1 MPDGD
6 LLSDRTMNSDETTR
20 IDIEPDTEMTGQIAR
35 AKNELEEMIDLNPQV
50 IMLLDKHGRIVR
62 ANKATLEFF
71 NIANFSLILYK
82 ELPALLVGADAKALE
97 TLTSQHQGY
106 RNVEVTVDTPGIGN
120 RTLNL
125 VLVSSGETRDFSIL
139 IINDVS
145 GESEKAQDL
154 EKQYKKEAVQAL
166 TGALMHNINQPLTVI
181 MMRAQMLKFSI
192 EKDKMDPDE
201 LRRGLDDVMMLA
213 MSVADMLQ
221 AVDRPND
228 FVTEPYVE
236 GVEIMDLQKSG
247 NENAPLDL
255 TCSTMLD
262 VLLTA
267 LDNRI
272 PRTILH
278 SRGCGALAFAIAQK
292 VGLDSRKCETARQAG
307 YVHDIGK
314 LSIADKITLKP
325 SSLSKEELDIM
336 RTHSET
342 GYQIVRG
349 LIFLEDEADA
359 VRTHHE
365 FWDGTGYPQGLAGE
379 DIPATARVVA
389 AADAFEAMMSGRPY
403 RDAIS
408 LSDVLEEFRKNRG
421 TQFDPAV
428 VDAVIDNAEELEKIL
443 RTVEK
448 L

>member
-1 MPDGD
+1 MK
-6 LLSDRTMNSDETTR
+6 NSISSQKTKR
-20 IDIEPDTEMTGQIAR
+20 IDIDPETEVTGQIAR
-35 AKNELEEMIDLNPQV
+35 AKNELEEMIDLNPQI

-62 ANKATLEFF
+62 ANRATLEFF
-71 NIANFSLILYK
+71 NIPDFSQILYK
-82 ELPALLVGADAKALE
+82 DLQSILIGADPN
-97 TLTSQHQGY
+97 TLKSLLSQPQGY
-106 RNVEVTVDTPGIGN
+106 RNIEVRVDTPGVGV
-120 RTLNL
+120 RALTLTQ
-125 VLVSSGETRDFSIL
+125 VSSGETRDFSVL
-139 IINDVS
+139 IVNDVS

-181 MMRAQMLKFSI
+181 MMRAQMLKFAI
-192 EKDKMDPDE
+192 KDNEIDPDE

-213 MSVADMLQ
+213 MNVADMLQ

-247 NENAPLDL
+247 NKYTPLDL
-255 TCSTMLD
+255 TCSNMLD
-262 VLLTA
+262 ILLVA
-267 LDNRI
+267 LEDRI
-272 PRTILH
+272 PGTIVH
-278 SRGCGALAFAIAQK
+278 AKGCGAMAFAIAQHL
-292 VGLDSRKCETARQAG
+292 GLDSRKCETARQAG

-314 LSIADKITLKP
+314 LAILDQITLKP
-325 SSLSKEELDIM
+325 AALTKEESDIM

-349 LIFLEDEADA
+349 LIFLEDEAET

-365 FWDGTGYPQGLAGE
+365 YWDGSGYPQGLAGE
-379 DIPATARVVA
+379 AIPSTARVVA
-389 AADAFEAMMSGRPY
+389 AADAFEAMISGRPY
-403 RDAIS
+403 RGAASLADA
-408 LSDVLEEFRKNRG
+408 VEEFRKNKG

-428 VDAVIDNAEELEKIL
+428 VDAVIANAEELEQIL
-443 RTVEK
+443 RKVEK